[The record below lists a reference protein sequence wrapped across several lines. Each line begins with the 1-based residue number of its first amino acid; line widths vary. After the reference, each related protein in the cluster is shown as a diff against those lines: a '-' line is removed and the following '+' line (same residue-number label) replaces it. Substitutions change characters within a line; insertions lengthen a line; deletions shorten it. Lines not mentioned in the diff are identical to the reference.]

1 MTRMEQLMQRL
12 PEGIDCAWISAD
24 VNRRYFTGMAS
35 SAGNVICFRDGAY
48 LLIDFRYIEKARACV
63 KDCQVIELE
72 NLSVQVENLL
82 QQHHA
87 TTIAVESAEMT
98 LQQFSNLQKR
108 FSHQYTWD
116 TSNVLS
122 DAIKECR
129 MVKTPDE
136 IEQIQAAMEQNCK
149 ISFSYFAP
157 SGTTSREIEPYHLI
171 FQWGHWYVWGYCDLR
186 QDYRLFKLTR
196 ITDLQIEPEQR
207 AARSVPAYTPDPM
220 PPEEPA
226 VPVLVRFSAAVK
238 WRVMDDF
245 GTEAL
250 QTEPDGGLLVSVCWQ
265 DLQALYWRLL
275 AYGEQAE
282 ILEPPEARADFAEML
297 RKILKKYEE
306 PSGGF

>member
-1 MTRMEQLMQRL
+1 MTRIEQLMQRL

-108 FSHQYTWD
+108 FSHQYTWN

-136 IEQIQAAMEQNCK
+136 IEQIQAAQ
-149 ISFSYFAP
+149 
-157 SGTTSREIEPYHLI
+157 
-171 FQWGHWYVWGYCDLR
+171 
-186 QDYRLFKLTR
+186 R
-196 ITDLQIEPEQR
+196 IAE
-207 AARSVPAYTPDPM
+207 A
-220 PPEEPA
+220 
-226 VPVLVRFSAAVK
+226 
-238 WRVMDDF
+238 
-245 GTEAL
+245 AL
-250 QTEPDGGLLVSVCWQ
+250 QNVIDCC
-265 DLQALYWRLL
+265 
-275 AYGEQAE
+275 
-282 ILEPPEARADFAEML
+282 I
-297 RKILKKYEE
+297 
-306 PSGGF
+306 